1 VLIDESGIF
10 VTIGYL
16 IVEAE
21 QVWLVDDDGAAT
33 EATVLG
39 SDTKTGLGLVQML
52 GKPKMAPI
60 PIGRSADLKMGDRA
74 VFAGHGGCDQ
84 SVQVEIVGKREFAG
98 YWEYLLEDAIFTSPP
113 HPFWGGGA
121 LIGLDGTLRG
131 IGSLF
136 VQESEPVTDDV
147 PPREGNMIVPIDL
160 LNDIKDDIL
169 LHGGRR
175 TPPRPWLGMFSAEAS
190 GKVVVAGLWD
200 GGPADKAGLEAG
212 DLLLEID
219 GKPITDMAS
228 LYKMIWSSGEAGD
241 LVPLTVYREKRI
253 LEIEIE
259 SANRCEFYKK
269 PGLH

>member
-1 VLIDESGIF
+1 MLIDDSGIF

-21 QVWLVDDDGAAT
+21 QVWLVDDTGAAT
-33 EATVLG
+33 EAHVLG
-39 SDTKTGLGLVQML
+39 SDTETGLGLVQML
-52 GKPKMAPI
+52 GKPKMPAM
-60 PIGRSADLKMGDRA
+60 PIGSSADLKMGDRA

-84 SVQVEIVGKREFAG
+84 SVQVEVVGKREFAG
-98 YWEYLLEDAIFTSPP
+98 YWEYLLDDAIFTSPS

-136 VQESEPVTDDV
+136 VQESEPVTEEM

-160 LNDIKDDIL
+160 LADVKGDLL
-169 LHGGRR
+169 LHGSRQSA
-175 TPPRPWLGMFSAEAS
+175 PRPWLGMFSAES
-190 GKVVVAGLWD
+190 IRQQLLVAGLWD

-219 GKPITDMAS
+219 GKPISDMAS
-228 LYKMIWSSGEAGD
+228 MYKMIWSNWAG
-241 LVPLTVYREKRI
+241 
-253 LEIEIE
+253 
-259 SANRCEFYKK
+259 
-269 PGLH
+269 G